1 MKKLNEAE
9 LSKREEKKSSK
20 KETERLV
27 VELLRKGEKPKDI
40 AKAIIKLFT
49 KNKN

>member
-1 MKKLNEAE
+1 MKEQNETE

-27 VELLRKGEKPKDI
+27 VELLRKGENQKI
-40 AKAIIKLFT
+40 
-49 KNKN
+49 